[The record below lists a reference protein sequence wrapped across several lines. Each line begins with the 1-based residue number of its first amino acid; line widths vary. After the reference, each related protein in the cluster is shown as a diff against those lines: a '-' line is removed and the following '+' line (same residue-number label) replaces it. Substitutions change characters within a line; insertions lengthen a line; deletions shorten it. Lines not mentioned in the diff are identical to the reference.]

1 VASSGI
7 LCLSFSVTDVS
18 QSKRRKNAH
27 LGERSTVDSCQRCSG
42 HGTLVTS
49 DVWTLFYERGDK
61 AGILVAK
68 TARVRFARDGDLRQ
82 RRGLF

>member
-1 VASSGI
+1 MAYQMGI
-7 LCLSFSVTDVS
+7 HRGELWDLSLSLSFSVTDVS

-49 DVWTLFYERGDK
+49 DVWTLFYERRDK
-61 AGILVAK
+61 AGILVAN
-68 TARVRFARDGDLRQ
+68 GSC
-82 RRGLF
+82 